1 LGLTSI
7 RIPVDRSLRRILGR
21 SARPKEVRD
30 EEYGRE
36 DKENVNKEACDV
48 ERDEGKGPYEYKHQ
62 SKSKKDEAHP
72 SPPAF
77 MLAR

>member
-1 LGLTSI
+1 
-7 RIPVDRSLRRILGR
+7 
-21 SARPKEVRD
+21 VRD

-36 DKENVNKEACDV
+36 DKEYVNKEACDV
-48 ERDEGKGPYEYKHQ
+48 ERDEGKDPYKYKHQ

-77 MLAR
+77 MLARSGRGRAHPLFPLTSSRL